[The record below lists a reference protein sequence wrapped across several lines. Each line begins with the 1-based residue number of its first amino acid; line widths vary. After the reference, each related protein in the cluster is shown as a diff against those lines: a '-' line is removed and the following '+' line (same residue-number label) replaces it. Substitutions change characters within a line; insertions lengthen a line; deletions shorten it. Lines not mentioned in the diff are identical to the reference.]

1 MILETLK
8 KEILP
13 KVEKPGQYLGLEWG
27 VHNKDWDSVKSRM
40 SIIYPDLYELG
51 MSNFGIKI
59 LYNIVNNHPDYMCDR
74 AYGVMPDMEE
84 QMRKHNL
91 GLWGWESYR
100 ELNEFDFMGFS
111 LAYELCYTNV
121 FTILDLC
128 KIQFLST
135 DRTHKDPLIF
145 GGGPAVFN
153 PEPMANYFDFY
164 IIGDGEELITEVQ
177 DTLIASKNK
186 FLEENLDIKNSILE
200 MGISEDLAFRELKNY
215 PLEEAQSKAL
225 RNEYLLALAKLQGVY
240 VPQFYEPDLSENY
253 LPKPKFEGLQYP
265 INKRITQNLED
276 FNQPVSGPVPTI
288 QTVQDKQVLEIRRGC
303 DRGCRFC
310 QVGYTYLPVRERSPE
325 DLYRRAAE
333 SIEQSG
339 YEDLTLLS
347 LSASDYTCLTEAARA
362 INNEHAE
369 NGISVN
375 MPSQRADRFNVH
387 LADEISQ
394 TRKSGMTFAPE
405 AGTEKMRKIINKGLS
420 QEEINHAIKGT
431 YQKGWDHIKLYFMIG
446 LPFEDDSDLDGILDT
461 LSWAMNMSKE
471 LHKENPGR
479 FNKKLKLTCTISTFI
494 PKTFTAFQWFSQ
506 CSRDEFARKQRYLKD
521 GLYQRNIH
529 RDVKLNCTE
538 PELAL
543 IEAVLSRADRR
554 FGDVVKSIWEA
565 GSRMDSWSEYFSIER
580 WQAAAQKHGF
590 DLDQEATRERIV
602 GSKQAWDAISIGFT
616 DKFLLHEWN
625 QAVNVAETIPCT
637 ENKCHA
643 CGVCFNLDV
652 KNIVA
657 VDLSDANPFVTEI
670 DKEKRKASCANFEE
684 LYKAQDGFQ
693 TQKEIITADVKLKE
707 EIVVSKRSNKPTIVV
722 KHTEAKQILQLKIA
736 KHGEFKYIGHLDLQ
750 KLFERAL
757 RRTGLPAVH
766 TVGFNQ
772 RMKISWGVAL
782 PLFFESDGEYLE
794 IELAEK
800 FNDLE
805 EIKSIINK
813 QLPAQ
818 AQLQEIKEIDSK
830 KDELINALL
839 EAKYSA
845 VLKSQE
851 KIDQEMIDKLMAKE
865 SIEITKLGKV
875 RGQRRKEKTVDIRS
889 RILDIKLIND
899 TELELRLE
907 KMQRPDEVVNQLIP
921 EQIWDFKRVSQLLQK
936 KDLPVPAL

>member
-1 MILETLK
+1 VILDTLK

-27 VHNKDWDSVKSRM
+27 IHNKDWDSVKSRM

-59 LYNIVNNHPDYMCDR
+59 LYNVVNNHPDYMCDR

-100 ELNEFDFMGFS
+100 ELNEFDFLGFS
-111 LAYELCYTNV
+111 LAYELCYTNI

-128 KIQFLST
+128 KIKFLAE
-135 DRTHKDPLIF
+135 DRNHKDPLIF
-145 GGGPAVFN
+145 AGGPAVFN

-177 DTLIASKNK
+177 DTLIEVKKDFLAKNPI
-186 FLEENLDIKNSILE
+186 IKDAILE
-200 MGISEDLAFRELKNY
+200 LGTSGDLAFRELKNY
-215 PLEEAQSKAL
+215 PLEESQSKAL
-225 RNEYLLALAKLQGVY
+225 RKEYLLALSKLQGIY
-240 VPQFYEPDLSENY
+240 VPQFYEPDPEENY

-265 INKRITQNLED
+265 VNKRITQNLED
-276 FNQPVSGPVPTI
+276 FNQPVAGPVPTI
-288 QTVQDKQVLEIRRGC
+288 KTVQDKQVLEIRRGC

-325 DLYRRAAE
+325 DLYRKAAE
-333 SIEQSG
+333 SIEKSG

-362 INNEHAE
+362 INNEHADS
-369 NGISVN
+369 GISVN

-387 LADEISQ
+387 LADEMSQ
-394 TRKSGMTFAPE
+394 SRKSGMTFAPE

-420 QEEINHAIKGT
+420 QEEIFRAIKGT
-431 YQKGWDHIKLYFMIG
+431 YQKGWNTIKLYFMVG
-446 LPFEDDSDLDGILDT
+446 LPFEDDSDLDGILDI

-479 FNKKLKLTCTISTFI
+479 FNKRLKLNVTISTFI
-494 PKTFTAFQWFSQ
+494 PKSFTAFQWFSQ
-506 CSRDEFARKQRYLKD
+506 CSRDEFHRKQDYLKQ
-521 GLYQRNIH
+521 GLYERNLH

-554 FGDVVKSIWEA
+554 FGDVVKSIWDA
-565 GSRMDSWSEYFSIER
+565 GSRMDSWSEYFSLGR

-590 DLDQEATRERIV
+590 DLDEEATKERIP
-602 GSKQAWDAISIGFT
+602 GSKQPWDAVSIGFT
-616 DKFLLHEWN
+616 DNFLLHEWN
-625 QAVNVAETIPCT
+625 QAVNVLETIPCT

-657 VDLSDANPFVTEI
+657 ENLSVANPFVTEI
-670 DKEKRKASCANFEE
+670 DKEKRKNSCANFEK
-684 LYKAQDGFQ
+684 LYRSEDGFK
-693 TQKEIITADVKLKE
+693 TQKEIILADDNTKE
-707 EIVVSKRSNKPTIVV
+707 EIVVSKQSKRPTVVV
-722 KHTEAKQILQLKIA
+722 KHTVAKQLLQIKIA
-736 KHGEFKYIGHLDLQ
+736 KHAEFKYIGHLDLQ

-757 RRTGLPAVH
+757 RRTGLPVVH
-766 TVGFNQ
+766 SVGFNQ

-794 IELAEK
+794 MELAERYENLDQLK
-800 FNDLE
+800 DL
-805 EIKSIINK
+805 INR
-813 QLPAQ
+813 QLPPQ
-818 AQLQEIKEIDSK
+818 AQIQEIKEINSK
-830 KDELINALL
+830 KDELINSII
-839 EAKYSA
+839 EAGYSA
-845 VLKSQE
+845 VLKTDM
-851 KIDQEMIDKLMAKE
+851 KIDQAMIDELMARDT
-865 SIEITKLGKV
+865 IEITKLGKV
-875 RGQRRKEKTVDIRS
+875 RGQRKREKIVNIRP
-889 RILDIKLIND
+889 RILGIKLIND
-899 TELELRLE
+899 KELHLRLE
-907 KMQRPDEVVNQLIP
+907 KMQRPDEVVNQLLP
-921 EQIWDFKRVSQLLQK
+921 GQIWDFKRISQLLEK
-936 KDLPVPAL
+936 KRELAQSV